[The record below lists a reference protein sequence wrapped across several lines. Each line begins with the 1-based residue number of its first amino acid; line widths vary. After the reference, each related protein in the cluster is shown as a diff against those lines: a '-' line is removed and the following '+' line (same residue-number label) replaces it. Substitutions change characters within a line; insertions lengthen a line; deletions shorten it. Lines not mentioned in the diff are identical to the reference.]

1 MIGKNAAEHPELI
14 EEMKKDGHLIGNHTY
29 NHIQLNDSN
38 REVFKEELKKNSE
51 TIRNIT
57 GEDTLYV
64 RPPYGS
70 WDKDFEKELNMFPV
84 LWDIDPRDWCSSDAG
99 KVVETVLSQAEENSI
114 ILLHDQYD
122 TSIAAAFAI
131 IDKLKEEGYQF
142 VTVDEILFD

>member
-1 MIGKNAAEHPELI
+1 
-14 EEMKKDGHLIGNHTY
+14 MKKDGHLIGNHTY

-131 IDKLKEEGYQF
+131 IALPARKSQ
-142 VTVDEILFD
+142 TS

>member
-1 MIGKNAAEHPELI
+1 
-14 EEMKKDGHLIGNHTY
+14 MKKDGHLIGNHTY

-84 LWDIDPRDWCSSDAG
+84 LWNIDPGTGAAVMRG
-99 KVVETVLSQAEENSI
+99 KLW
-114 ILLHDQYD
+114 
-122 TSIAAAFAI
+122 
-131 IDKLKEEGYQF
+131 KPC
-142 VTVDEILFD
+142 